1 MNAAPVQILLFFT
14 RSPLASHPGRR
25 PGQATLRCARL
36 CLAKRAPVYLGPI
49 AVSSSNK
56 SLSRLAVA
64 ALALVLLAPRISAH
78 EVPNEVTVLAF
89 VHPEGKTLRLVLRA
103 PLKSMRDIDVP
114 TVEGG
119 YLDFSRMP
127 DAERHAAQV
136 WVRDFV
142 EVYENGKQ
150 LATPVIAATRTSLP
164 SDRSFESYDT
174 ALSNIT
180 SGPKLDQSTGMVW
193 DQGMLD
199 VVFEYPIESDQS
211 DFAIHPGLT
220 RLGLRVNIV
229 LRFQQPGKPE
239 RAFDVHA
246 DTGIVHL
253 DPRWF
258 QAFLLFTREGFFHI
272 LDGTDHL
279 LFLLCLVIPF
289 RKLRPLAIVIT
300 SFTVAHSVT
309 LIASAFGMAPD
320 ALWFPALIETLIAVS
335 IVYMAFENIVGAK
348 LNRRWIVTFGFGLV
362 HGFGF
367 SFLLRE
373 RLQFA
378 GQHLLGSLL
387 AFNVGVEIGQLA
399 VLLVTIPAL
408 ALLFRYVV
416 EERIGTIL
424 LSALVA
430 HTAWHWASDRFT
442 ALRGYPIPQ
451 FDLTDAVLFVRLL
464 MVIVAA
470 AGLVWLVSLW
480 IGKPRIESTSNSPST
495 T

>member
-1 MNAAPVQILLFFT
+1 MVTVLL
-14 RSPLASHPGRR
+14 
-25 PGQATLRCARL
+25 
-36 CLAKRAPVYLGPI
+36 V
-49 AVSSSNK
+49 V
-56 SLSRLAVA
+56 
-64 ALALVLLAPRISAH
+64 LAPRTSAH
-78 EVPNEVTVLAF
+78 EVPNEVTVLGF
-89 VHPEGKTLRLVLRA
+89 VHPEGKTLRLLVRA

-114 TVEGG
+114 NGANG
-119 YLDFSRMP
+119 FLDFSRMEA
-127 DAERHAAQV
+127 AERHAAQI
-136 WVRDFV
+136 WIRDFV
-142 EVYENGKQ
+142 EVWENG
-150 LATPVIAATRTSLP
+150 TPLTVPQIVATRTSLP
-164 SDRSFESYDT
+164 SDRSFETYEA
-174 ALSNIT
+174 ALANVT
-180 SGPKLDQSTGMVW
+180 TGARLDDSAELVW

-199 VVFEYPIESDQS
+199 VLFEFPITSDQA
-211 DFAIHPGLT
+211 DFAIRPGLT

-229 LRFQQPGKPE
+229 LRFLQPGKPE
-239 RAFDVHA
+239 RALDVHA

-253 DPRWF
+253 DPRWH
-258 QAFLLFTREGFFHI
+258 QAFYLFAREGFFHI

-289 RKLRPLAIVIT
+289 RKLRPLVIVIT

-309 LIASAFGMAPD
+309 LIASAFGMAPNS
-320 ALWFPALIETLIAVS
+320 LWFPPLIETLIAIS
-335 IVYMAFENIVGAK
+335 IVYMAFENIVGAR
-348 LNRRWIVTFGFGLV
+348 LQRRWIVTFGFGLI

-378 GQHLLGSLL
+378 GEHLLTSLL

-408 ALLFRYVV
+408 IFLFRYVV
-416 EERIGTIL
+416 AERIGTIL

-430 HTAWHWASDRFT
+430 HTAWHWAVDRGV
-442 ALRGYPIPQ
+442 ALWRYPLP
-451 FDLTDAVLFVRLL
+451 DLTLQDLAASVRLL

-480 IGKPRIESTSNSPST
+480 LGQPTSNSPST